1 MNMRIDG
8 LIENTL
14 RNSRLRRVRVKVD
27 PSQLVTQ
34 GYENVSS
41 FEGYVLE
48 ECGTTVQVY
57 LLNVPKEFDNIQNV
71 DKKHVTPAE
80 QPTLNPSFENFK
92 KKILRCLEQ
101 DHITAESPLY
111 KQIVGSCSADFMEAF
126 LRDAGYDDK
135 KLLDLYKKVS
145 IQENIHEGVADVV
158 KDVAKG
164 LKGTVD
170 NPIFKVAQA
179 AAKGVANVP
188 GLFVGKKNIIGR
200 LANFMKTLDVKDLI
214 EFDNFK
220 KESPAFADEPKKGNP
235 VFINNLPFS
244 NLPQHKAGNI
254 SYQIRGTLGSD
265 KTSNKRRSTV
275 IQELDPSSISRQL
288 EIALDYAALSNND
301 KTGTL
306 ILDFLDAKLPTRY
319 YEVKVDDYQNNLILT
334 VTKRLDERK
343 ASISQRLIQDETL
356 AIVKKALEEF
366 LGDKKIA
373 GLDHI
378 IKTVA
383 ENILKKRDTN
393 IMNFDKAMSELLKD
407 PKAQASTNP
416 DIYIK
421 KVLGKYKLL

>member
-1 MNMRIDG
+1 MRIDG

-170 NPIFKVAQA
+170 SPIFKVAQA

-235 VFINNLPFS
+235 VFIDNLPFS

-306 ILDFLDAKLPTRY
+306 ILDFLDPKLPTRY

-356 AIVKKALEEF
+356 AIVKKELEEF
-366 LGDKKIA
+366 LGDRKIA

-383 ENILKKRDTN
+383 ENILKKRDAN

-407 PKAQASTNP
+407 PKARASTNP

-421 KVLGKYKLL
+421 KALGKYKLL

>member
-1 MNMRIDG
+1 MRIDG

-34 GYENVSS
+34 GYENISS

-57 LLNVPKEFDNIQNV
+57 LLNVPKEYDSIQNV
-71 DKKHVTPAE
+71 DKKHVTPV
-80 QPTLNPSFENFK
+80 QQSTLNPSFENFK
-92 KKILRCLEQ
+92 KRILGCLEQ
-101 DHITAESPLY
+101 DGVTTESPLY
-111 KQIVGSCSADFMEAF
+111 KQIVGSCNADFMEAF
-126 LRDAGYDDK
+126 LRDAGYDDR

-145 IQENIHEGVADVV
+145 IQEDVNEGVADVM
-158 KDVAKG
+158 KNVAKG

-170 NPIFKVAQA
+170 SPIFKVAQA
-179 AAKGVANVP
+179 AAKGVASVP

-200 LANFMKTLDVKDLI
+200 LANFMKTLDVKDLT

-220 KESPAFADEPKKGNP
+220 KESSAFADEPKKGNT

-244 NLPQHKAGNI
+244 NLSQHKAGNI

-265 KTSNKRRSTV
+265 KTNSKRRSTT
-275 IQELDPSSISRQL
+275 IQGLDPSSISRQL
-288 EIALDYAALSNND
+288 EMALDYATLNNNN

-334 VTKRLDERK
+334 VTKRVNERE

-366 LGDKKIA
+366 LGDKKMA
-373 GLDHI
+373 GLDYI
-378 IKTVA
+378 VKTVA
-383 ENILKKRDTN
+383 DNILKKRDTY
-393 IMNFDKAMSELLKD
+393 ILNFDKAMSELIKD